1 MGSLI
6 QFVSSHEVGHS
17 IGLRHNM
24 AASSATPVE
33 KLRDKAW
40 VEANGHTVSIMDYA
54 RFNYVAQPEDQISE
68 KGLFP
73 RIGVYDKWAI
83 QWGYRY
89 RPEFKDPYK
98 EKRRITC
105 RSNQKLREII
115 ACGLLVMKE
124 RDFDPRSQSEDLGDN
139 NMKANEYGIKNL
151 EKSDGKHTDLD
162 STARRRVH

>member
-54 RFNYVAQPEDQISE
+54 RFNYVAQPEDRISE

-105 RSNQKLREII
+105 RSNQKTAGRSS
-115 ACGLLVMKE
+115 LV
-124 RDFDPRSQSEDLGDN
+124 
-139 NMKANEYGIKNL
+139 
-151 EKSDGKHTDLD
+151 
-162 STARRRVH
+162 VCW

>member
-1 MGSLI
+1 
-6 QFVSSHEVGHS
+6 
-17 IGLRHNM
+17 
-24 AASSATPVE
+24 
-33 KLRDKAW
+33 
-40 VEANGHTVSIMDYA
+40 MDYA
-54 RFNYVAQPEDQISE
+54 RFNYVAQPEDRISE

-98 EKRRITC
+98 EKDV
-105 RSNQKLREII
+105 LRAEVTKNCGEII

-124 RDFDPRSQSEDLGDN
+124 RDLIPVAMSEDLGDN

-151 EKSDGKHTDLD
+151 KRVMENILTWTAD
-162 STARRRVH
+162 SLTESTLT